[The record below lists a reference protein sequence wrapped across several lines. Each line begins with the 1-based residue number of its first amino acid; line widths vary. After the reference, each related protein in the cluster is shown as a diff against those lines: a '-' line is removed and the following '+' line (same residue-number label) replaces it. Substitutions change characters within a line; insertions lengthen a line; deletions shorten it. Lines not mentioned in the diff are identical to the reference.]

1 MSTTSQR
8 KRQLFMVCATAGAL
22 ALTACSGTPESSGSA
37 ATPGATSASS
47 SSSGATTFTMTM
59 EEELANVGQ
68 TSSTDFCG
76 TKPITVGIQD
86 GLGGNPWSL
95 ASMAAVRS
103 EVAKCSNVKEIVQI
117 GEGDLQKSIS
127 QINSMV
133 AQGVDAIIVI
143 PDFGKAELPAIQAAT
158 NAGVKVVPWGADA
171 SGQAGKDFVTYVDWS
186 SPDAG
191 TYWAEWMVK
200 TLGGKGNVLFLGGP
214 AGNPVTAGQL
224 KSIVEVFEKNPGMTL
239 LTGKTDWPVTN
250 WDPATSQQVTASLL
264 AKFPKIDGVISDYSD
279 SALAAMRAFK
289 TANRPLV
296 PLATLDSN
304 GLACLYQD
312 EKGKSGFQLATISSR
327 NWLGRVAARHAIA
340 AAAGI
345 TNTEPSTYSLPIIE
359 DTMAGKD
366 PKCIPGA
373 PDDAYNSSQIS
384 PEDLAKYGTK

>member
-1 MSTTSQR
+1 MSTKTR
-8 KRQLFMVCATAGAL
+8 RRHRVAVLAAAGAM
-22 ALTACSGTPESSGSA
+22 ALTACGGSAGSSDSGDTTPAPGGSA
-37 ATPGATSASS
+37 A
-47 SSSGATTFTMTM
+47 ATTFTMSM
-59 EEELANVGQ
+59 EEELASFGKT
-68 TSSTDFCG
+68 TSTAFCG
-76 TKPITVGIQD
+76 TKPIVLGIQD
-86 GLGGNPWSL
+86 GFGHNPWSL

-103 EVAKCSNVKEIVQI
+103 EAAKCPNVKEIFEI

-133 AQGVDAIIVI
+133 AQGADAIVVI
-143 PDFGKAELPAIQAAT
+143 PDFGKVQLPSLQAAT

-171 SGQAGKDFVTYVDWS
+171 GGTAGKDFVTYVDWS

-200 TLGGKGNVLFLGGP
+200 ALGGKGNVAFFGGP
-214 AGNPVTAGQL
+214 AGNPVTTGQL
-224 KSIVEVFEKNPGMTL
+224 KSIVEVFKKNPGMTL
-239 LTGKTDWPVTN
+239 LTGDTDWPVTN
-250 WDPATSQQVTASLL
+250 WDPATAQQVTASLL

-279 SALAAMRAFK
+279 SALASMRAFQ
-289 TANRPLV
+289 TAGRPLV

-304 GLACLYQD
+304 GLACLY
-312 EKGKSGFQLATISSR
+312 EKEKAAGEFQLATISSR

-359 DTMAGKD
+359 DTLAGKM
-366 PKCIPGA
+366 PTCIPGL

-384 PEDLAKYGTK
+384 PADLAKYGTK